1 MVKIMNVKTSS
12 DFVKEIDKLATVKGL
27 TYFDAVMHYC
37 ETNNIE
43 VETAASLI
51 KQSTVLKAKIQLEAE
66 NLNLVRR
73 SGRLPI

>member
-1 MVKIMNVKTSS
+1 MKISNIKSS
-12 DFVKEIDKLATVKGL
+12 ADFVKEIDKLATVKSL

-37 ETNNIE
+37 EINNIE

-51 KQSTVLKAKIQLEAE
+51 KQSAVLKAKIQLEAE

>member
-1 MVKIMNVKTSS
+1 MKISNIKSS
-12 DFVKEIDKLATVKGL
+12 ADFVKEIDKLASGKGL

-37 ETNNIE
+37 EVHSIE
-43 VETAASLI
+43 METAASLI

>member
-1 MVKIMNVKTSS
+1 MKIANIKSS
-12 DFVKEIDKLATVKGL
+12 ADFVKEIDKLASVKGL

-43 VETAASLI
+43 VETVASLI
-51 KQSTVLKAKIQLEAE
+51 KQSAVLKAKIQLEAE

-73 SGRLPI
+73 SARLPI